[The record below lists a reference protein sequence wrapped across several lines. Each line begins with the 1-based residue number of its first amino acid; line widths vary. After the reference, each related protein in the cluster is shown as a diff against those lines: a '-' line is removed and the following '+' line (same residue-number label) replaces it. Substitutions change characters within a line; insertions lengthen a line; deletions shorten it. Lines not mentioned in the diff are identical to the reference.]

1 MDIAALLAE
10 SNLEAAAEEG
20 TYDTDE
26 FEDEYADSKG
36 QNDGG
41 PTDAGAVLKAAATK
55 VAVEEKKVADK
66 VFNETAGGI
75 GDEIKQQKAADKN
88 PEAILVS
95 ASRTVNEHYN
105 RQDPSEAA
113 KFRAVDEKEDEGEGE
128 SDEEDANEEPELN
141 QSLLFAVFNE
151 RLEGVKTALRKGAN
165 YFYRDRHG
173 WTALHWAASKGFD
186 DIIEALIDHVK
197 SKGRNI
203 AKYVNAQ
210 DTLTGWTPLH
220 VSAVFYQACPS
231 CCAVVV
237 LSFVVHVV
245 DCAIL
250 LLSNRLRV
258 SVVIWVQWSRY
269 CGTRRARTN

>member
-75 GDEIKQQKAADKN
+75 GHEIKQQKAADKN
-88 PEAILVS
+88 PEAILAS

-173 WTALHWAASKGFD
+173 WTALHWAASKGYD

-203 AKYVNAQ
+203 AKYINAQ

-220 VSAVFYQACPS
+220 VSLAPFLIKL
-231 CCAVVV
+231 AVV
-237 LSFVVHVV
+237 L
-245 DCAIL
+245 
-250 LLSNRLRV
+250 
-258 SVVIWVQWSRY
+258 Y
-269 CGTRRARTN
+269 CGGVLIRCTCC